1 MLLTMTEMSKAITEH
16 RIILELNGYKPNT
29 QDARFAVAQAQHEK
43 SFKAG
48 IKQGKK
54 EVVEWGEEICP
65 HEVDTLPH
73 FHKRECP
80 KCWQAL
86 RREAGLTD

>member
-1 MLLTMTEMSKAITEH
+1 MVLLTPE
-16 RIILELNGYKPNT
+16 RIAKVLDIEFKGNIRGS
-29 QDARFAVAQAQHEK
+29 DFVDEGRAVAKDQLR
-43 SFKAG
+43 
-48 IKQGKK
+48 

-65 HEVDTLPH
+65 CEVNTLPR

-86 RREAGLTD
+86 RREVGIGP